1 MKRLPHHLLMEAML
15 SSLLLVYSLKP
26 DRCKGITDMVGLIRA
41 SPIHPI
47 FSLVTGF
54 CISTT
59 PIGLYNLFIGFRSYA
74 LFIFTERY
82 KKKPRV
88 IVRNVFVVQVGISE
102 CD

>member
-1 MKRLPHHLLMEAML
+1 
-15 SSLLLVYSLKP
+15 
-26 DRCKGITDMVGLIRA
+26 MVGLIRA

-82 KKKPRV
+82 KKTKGNSKKCLCCASRDFRV
-88 IVRNVFVVQVGISE
+88 RLSNIIL
-102 CD
+102 